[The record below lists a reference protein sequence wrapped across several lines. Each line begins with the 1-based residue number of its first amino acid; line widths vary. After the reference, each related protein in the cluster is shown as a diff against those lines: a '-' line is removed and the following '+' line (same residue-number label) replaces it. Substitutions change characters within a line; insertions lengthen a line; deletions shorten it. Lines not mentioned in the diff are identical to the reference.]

1 MEKEMKKVLWIVAVW
16 VVVMIILALAM
27 MKAES

>member
-16 VVVMIILALAM
+16 VVVMIILALSLL
-27 MKAES
+27 KTEG

>member
-16 VVVMIILALAM
+16 VIVMIILALAM

>member
-1 MEKEMKKVLWIVAVW
+1 MEKEMKKVLYIVAVW